1 MEVTAITSF
10 DHDHM
15 RVRRG
20 DPLTVSPEVG
30 RQLISIGLVR
40 QVGEP
45 ANPSPAAGAL
55 SSASPATR
63 VSQKRTPKRSNS
75 GETPTGSNGR

>member
-10 DHDHM
+10 DHDHQ

-30 RQLISIGLVR
+30 RQLIASGLVR

-45 ANPSPAAGAL
+45 ANPSLAAGAL
-55 SSASPATR
+55 SSASQAAQVLP
-63 VSQKRTPKRSNS
+63 KRTRKRSK
-75 GETPTGSNGR
+75 GGATPTGSSEP